1 MFCFGNI
8 MVAQVLD
15 KLWGKFPHTEIG
27 WSFII
32 LYSEN
37 FVFKI
42 EKIHL
47 FSNLQFIVICVLFS
61 ILDLLIW

>member
-1 MFCFGNI
+1 

-37 FVFKI
+37 FVFKNR
-42 EKIHL
+42 K
-47 FSNLQFIVICVLFS
+47 NTFIFKFAIYSYMCF
-61 ILDLLIW
+61 I